1 MTVRRVHRQ
10 EISSLLSI
18 HLHQGMFDEVLR
30 QAIEQAFQPMD
41 VAVEQYLQL
50 AMASQFDE
58 VLRQAIE
65 QAFQPMDVAVE
76 Q

>member
-1 MTVRRVHRQ
+1 MASQ
-10 EISSLLSI
+10 
-18 HLHQGMFDEVLR
+18 FDEVLR

-41 VAVEQYLQL
+41 AAVEQYLLL

-65 QAFQPMDVAVE
+65 QAFQPIDVAVE
-76 Q
+76 